1 MSNTPAALVLGLM
14 TLFTLSPQ
22 AVAESVTRSVS
33 VTGTAV
39 AKVKPD
45 VVVWNVNVT
54 STNANLKIAREAND
68 EVTRKVFAL
77 RADLEIDAKDVQT
90 GNLNIRKVFE
100 RDRSGNQ
107 GAFRHYSLQ
116 RSIVLRQR
124 DTSKFDDVLQQLTG
138 MEDVQISYSLE
149 SSNYHKIRRETRLRA
164 VTVAKEKAGEMT
176 TLLGAKLGHVIA
188 IDESSAG
195 RNHGRMLE
203 TSNSAFFSGTPAEPD
218 DIEGTFAPG
227 SIQIRVSVDVRFAI
241 E

>member
-1 MSNTPAALVLGLM
+1 MSNAPAALFLGLM
-14 TLFTLSPQ
+14 TLFTLSTQ
-22 AVAESVTRSVS
+22 AVAESFTRSVS

-45 VVVWNVNVT
+45 VVVWSVNVT
-54 STNANLKIAREAND
+54 STNTNLKIAREAND

-90 GNLNIRKVFE
+90 GNLSIRKVFE

-107 GAFRHYSLQ
+107 GAFRHYSFQ

-124 DTSKFDDVLQQLTG
+124 DTAKFDDVLQQLTG

-149 SSNYHKIRRETRLRA
+149 SSDYHKIRRETRLRA
-164 VTVAKEKAGEMT
+164 VTVAKEKAAEMT
-176 TLLGAKLGHVIA
+176 SLLGAKLGHVLA

-195 RNHGRMLE
+195 RDNRRTLG
-203 TSNSAFFSGTPAEPD
+203 TSNTMFFSGTPAEPD
-218 DIEGTFAPG
+218 DIAGTFAPG